1 MVFNSDLSSS
11 SPSSSSSVSPSKPIH
26 SSSLVDPEQHSPYL
40 MQLLGLDISKPV
52 IDYIVDYVSHIL
64 GQSVDHSVDQ
74 PITLFPMTR
83 GRSQSRRQPRPAGP
97 ASDVTTFVKRVLRKS
112 RATMAEVLATLA
124 YVNRARPYLQ
134 VSSDS
139 KYPFERVFLGALIVA
154 SKFLNDSCLSNMYWA
169 QCTRLFGKHDVGRIE
184 REFLEVLDWELR
196 LTEDDLLA
204 HYEPLVLAT
213 FSDAPDA
220 PLSES
225 IVKLPRFQ
233 ECPLIEEAEEE
244 LSSSPLPSFPSSAH
258 QRSETNQ
265 PTRLPLIMHFSSPSS
280 FSPRAPL
287 PSPASA
293 LTPDLEFD
301 GTNCSF
307 DTDSNSSSSPPP
319 LTPPSSLAAEVN
331 EDRTKG
337 SDSFWDTFFSSM
349 RLQEASSPIAR
360 FQKRTNS

>member
-1 MVFNSDLSSS
+1 
-11 SPSSSSSVSPSKPIH
+11 
-26 SSSLVDPEQHSPYL
+26 
-40 MQLLGLDISKPV
+40 
-52 IDYIVDYVSHIL
+52 
-64 GQSVDHSVDQ
+64 
-74 PITLFPMTR
+74 MTR
-83 GRSQSRRQPRPAGP
+83 GRSQSRRQPRPTGP
-97 ASDVTTFVKRVLRKS
+97 VSDVRTFVKRVLRKS
-112 RATMAEVLATLA
+112 RVTMAEVLATLA

-134 VSSDS
+134 VSGDS

-154 SKFLNDSCLSNMYWA
+154 SKFLNDSCLSNMHWA
-169 QCTRLFGKHDVGRIE
+169 QCTSLFGKHDVGRIE

-196 LTEDDLLA
+196 LTEDDLLT
-204 HYEPLVLAT
+204 HYEPLVLA

-225 IVKLPRFQ
+225 IDQRPLKLPIFQ
-233 ECPLIEEAEEE
+233 ECPLVEEAEEE
-244 LSSSPLPSFPSSAH
+244 LSSSPLSSFPSSAH

-265 PTRLPLIMHFSSPSS
+265 PTRLPLFMHNSSPSL
-280 FSPRAPL
+280 SPRAPL
-287 PSPASA
+287 PSPVSP
-293 LTPDLEFD
+293 LTPDLEFE

-319 LTPPSSLAAEVN
+319 LTPPSSLAVEVN

-360 FQKRTNS
+360 FRKRTNS